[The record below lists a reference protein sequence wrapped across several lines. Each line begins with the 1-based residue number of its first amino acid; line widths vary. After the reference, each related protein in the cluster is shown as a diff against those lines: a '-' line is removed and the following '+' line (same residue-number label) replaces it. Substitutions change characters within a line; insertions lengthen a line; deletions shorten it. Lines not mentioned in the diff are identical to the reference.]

1 MHVCII
7 EGRGFSTWEHILSED
22 SLPELISALKDYAAQ
37 ADNDSFLD
45 ILGTDASPTEWEAI
59 EECWDTYVVPAIE
72 KRELVKKIKLV
83 EDNIAREELWF
94 VELKATQIFKRNYIE
109 QQRSVLKTLKEQQ

>member
-7 EGRGFSTWEHILSED
+7 EGRGFSTWEHILTED
-22 SLPELISALKDYAAQ
+22 TLPEMLTALKEYAGQ

-45 ILGTDASPTEWEAI
+45 ILGTDASPNEWEAI
-59 EECWDTYVVPAIE
+59 EDCWDTYVVPAIE
-72 KRELVKKIKLV
+72 KQELVKKIKLV

-94 VELKATQIFKRNYIE
+94 AELKATQIFKRNYLE
-109 QQRSVLKTLKEQQ
+109 QQRALLKTLKETQ